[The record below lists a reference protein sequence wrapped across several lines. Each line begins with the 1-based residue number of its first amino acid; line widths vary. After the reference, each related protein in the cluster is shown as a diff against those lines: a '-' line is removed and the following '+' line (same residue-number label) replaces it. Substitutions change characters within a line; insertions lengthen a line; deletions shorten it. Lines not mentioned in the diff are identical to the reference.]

1 LNNNNN
7 NNNNNNVLNQ
17 NNNNNIN
24 NKVSIISTAPVTS
37 RTTRKVNVV
46 ESKIPGTIHAGT
58 TKYAATENHI
68 EKPLTR
74 SKISITHGET
84 STALPL
90 VLELSSS
97 RPNISVAHELLRTG
111 SKIVIPN
118 VTKPWQFS
126 STRSNISIAHEE
138 TRSKY
143 TATENQVTSIPST
156 RSKISIAHEEAS
168 TAVQEFSSTRPYISV
183 AHEEASTAI
192 PTVLNHRNFQRDQKF
207 QLHRN

>member
-68 EKPLTR
+68 EKPLT
-74 SKISITHGET
+74 
-84 STALPL
+84 L
-90 VLELSSS
+90 
-97 RPNISVAHELLRTG
+97 
-111 SKIVIPN
+111 
-118 VTKPWQFS
+118 
-126 STRSNISIAHEE
+126 
-138 TRSKY
+138 
-143 TATENQVTSIPST
+143 
-156 RSKISIAHEEAS
+156 
-168 TAVQEFSSTRPYISV
+168 
-183 AHEEASTAI
+183 
-192 PTVLNHRNFQRDQKF
+192 
-207 QLHRN
+207 QLHMEKQVRHYL